1 MRLVKE
7 TGGPAAHNP
16 KKAEEGAFSEKKEND
31 PAKTEG
37 ARHCS
42 LLAEGAR
49 HCSLP
54 VLRQGDPVLAPVL
67 LKVQAGL
74 LLRQGVPRQRLEEA
88 QVDLQ
93 GP

>member
-31 PAKTEG
+31 PAKT
-37 ARHCS
+37 
-42 LLAEGAR
+42 EGAR